1 MALEKLLIGNR
12 IRLIREEFFEES
24 RKDFAERCD
33 LNERYIGQLERGEF
47 LLSMSCLDKISMAT
61 GVDTDFILYGKT
73 GKDKFKIKDNLKRII
88 ENADKEEKKMINKKI
103 LTVRNFVNK
112 QNR

>member
-47 LLSMSCLDKISMAT
+47 LLSMSCLDKICT
-61 GVDTDFILYGKT
+61 
-73 GKDKFKIKDNLKRII
+73 IKPKNDDGSN
-88 ENADKEEKKMINKKI
+88 IN
-103 LTVRNFVNK
+103 R
-112 QNR
+112 